1 MSKQKAND
9 RLRARVEELEEKLE
23 VACDCAGCGT
33 NHEAPECPECIIIK
47 ALKPKVVEEPKPQ
60 PAPTGQ

>member
-9 RLRARVEELEEKLE
+9 KLKARVKELEDKLE

-33 NHEAPECPECIIIK
+33 NDTPECQECVIIK
-47 ALKPKVVEEPKPQ
+47 ALPPKVVEEPKTP
-60 PAPTGQ
+60 PAPVAQ